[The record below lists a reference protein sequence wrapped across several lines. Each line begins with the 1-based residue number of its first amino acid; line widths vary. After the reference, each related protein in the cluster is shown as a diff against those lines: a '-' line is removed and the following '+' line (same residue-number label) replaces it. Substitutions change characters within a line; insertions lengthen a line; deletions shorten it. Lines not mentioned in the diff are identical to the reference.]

1 MDGFTLVDAGVAV
14 IVLVSAI
21 LAYSRG
27 FVREVLAILGWIA
40 AAVVAFYAA
49 PQVEPLIKEIP
60 IINEFL
66 AESCE
71 LAIIAAFVAVFAVAL
86 IVLSIFVPLFAGAVQ
101 RSALGG
107 IDQGLGFLFGIARG
121 ALLVIVALIV
131 YDRVALGDPIPMV
144 DDSRSALIFSQIQ
157 DTLAEQIPDEVP
169 TWIVD
174 RYEELVGDCG
184 IPATAPAAVT
194 PAEAPADNS

>member
-14 IVLVSAI
+14 IVLISAI

-60 IINEFL
+60 VINEFL

-157 DTLAEQIPDEVP
+157 DTLADQIPAEVP

-194 PAEAPADNS
+194 PAEAPADNN